1 MRFDVGYRR
10 GYRLQSEPA
19 RLVHSTIYDR
29 LRIRPGGSHP
39 KTSVDVHRRP
49 SQRAHIALLLRP
61 PQVGVPS
68 ELDSVCREAQ
78 LDMIV
83 FPTTE
88 RARTL
93 TATILQ
99 IRAFSTD
106 WAELCSL
113 PSGGSGPIT
122 CSPCG

>member
-1 MRFDVGYRR
+1 
-10 GYRLQSEPA
+10 
-19 RLVHSTIYDR
+19 
-29 LRIRPGGSHP
+29 
-39 KTSVDVHRRP
+39 
-49 SQRAHIALLLRP
+49 LRP

-113 PSGGSGPIT
+113 PSGGSGADHVLAVWVNRV
-122 CSPCG
+122 GGREA

>member
-1 MRFDVGYRR
+1 MRGVSLGGIQLVRSLDHSLAQQLAIDFD
-10 GYRLQSEPA
+10 PA
-19 RLVHSTIYDR
+19 R
-29 LRIRPGGSHP
+29 GSHP